1 MADFD
6 AIVVGSGCA
15 GSVAAYEL
23 ARAGKSVLVVERGT
37 FAGAKNMTGGR
48 IYAHAL
54 KEVFPN
60 FEQEAP
66 LERKITHER
75 ISMISEDA
83 NFTVDFTS
91 EDMKKESQDSYA
103 VLRAPFDQWLAEKAE
118 DAGAE
123 YICGI
128 AVEKL
133 LKDEAGKVCGVCA
146 GQDEIT
152 ADVVLLC
159 DGVNSLLTEQAVG
172 AKRPPASA
180 IAVGIKQ
187 TIELPASVI
196 TDRVLANSDDEGA
209 AWLFSGYSTQG
220 TFGGGFMYT
229 NKESVSLGI
238 VAGIEATMNHGKVPV
253 YQMLEDLKA
262 HPAVAPLIRG
272 GKVVE
277 HSGHMVPEGGL
288 NIMPELVGDGVLLAG
303 ESAMMCVNLGYQV
316 RGMDYAVAAGQMA
329 GRSAAKALD
338 AGDTTKA
345 GLQGYVAALEN
356 SFVLK
361 DLRRFQKV
369 PAFMEGFSRMFDG
382 YPEMVRDMMN
392 AMFVVDG
399 SPVQPM
405 KKSMMPIVKQI
416 GVLNLLKDARG
427 AMKAL

>member
-48 IYAHAL
+48 IYSHAL

-338 AGDTTKA
+338 TGDTTKA